1 MKNQYF
7 LVAVAVMIAVLTACS
22 NQNVNDEVVIVSLT
36 KPISSLAGN
45 TEKST
50 VLESATVKEERTT
63 AKDEPT
69 TQKQTEP
76 STTEKTTTANQTT
89 TEKQSTT
96 AKPTTTKAA
105 TTSTTKRVT
114 TTHKP
119 TTTHKEATT
128 KKPTTTKKSRCTN
141 KDNHSMM
148 CGNMGKWYNS
158 RSELKADYM
167 RVSDY
172 WLAKLDNEEI
182 DWDTYMKNCPQGYE
196 CWSCAD
202 CGKWTGNYN

>member
-1 MKNQYF
+1 MKEFNLF
-7 LVAVAVMIAVLTACS
+7 IAFIVIAVMLLTACS
-22 NQNVNDEVVIVSLT
+22 KQGAVEIADLLST
-36 KPISSLAGN
+36 TQPASSLAGN
-45 TEKST
+45 IEKST
-50 VLESATVKEERTT
+50 VLESIT
-63 AKDEPT
+63 AKNEPT
-69 TQKQTEP
+69 TQKTTEP
-76 STTEKTTTANQTT
+76 STTEKASTTAKQTT
-89 TEKQSTT
+89 KKQSTT

-128 KKPTTTKKSRCTN
+128 KKPTTTKRSRCTN

-202 CGKWTGNYN
+202 CSKWTGNYN

>member
-1 MKNQYF
+1 MKEFNLF
-7 LVAVAVMIAVLTACS
+7 IAFIVIAVMLLTACS
-22 NQNVNDEVVIVSLT
+22 KQGAVETADLLST
-36 KPISSLAGN
+36 TQPASSLAGN
-45 TEKST
+45 IEKST
-50 VLESATVKEERTT
+50 VLESVT
-63 AKDEPT
+63 AKNEPT
-69 TQKQTEP
+69 TQKTTEP
-76 STTEKTTTANQTT
+76 STTEKASTTAKQTT
-89 TEKQSTT
+89 KKQSTT

-105 TTSTTKRVT
+105 TTKR
-114 TTHKP
+114 
-119 TTTHKEATT
+119 
-128 KKPTTTKKSRCTN
+128 SRCTN

>member
-22 NQNVNDEVVIVSLT
+22 NQNVNDEVVNVSLT

-76 STTEKTTTANQTT
+76 STTEKTTTA
-89 TEKQSTT
+89 
-96 AKPTTTKAA
+96 
-105 TTSTTKRVT
+105 
-114 TTHKP
+114 KP

>member
-1 MKNQYF
+1 MKKQYF
-7 LVAVAVMIAVLTACS
+7 LVAVAVMIAVLTVCS
-22 NQNVNDEVVIVSLT
+22 NQNVNDEVANVSLT

-45 TEKST
+45 TECTT
-50 VLESATVKEERTT
+50 VLESVTALESTT
-63 AKDEPT
+63 EWYEPT
-69 TQKQTEP
+69 TQKTTEP
-76 STTEKTTTANQTT
+76 STTEKASTTAKQTIK
-89 TEKQSTT
+89 KQSTT

-128 KKPTTTKKSRCTN
+128 KKATTTKKSRCTN